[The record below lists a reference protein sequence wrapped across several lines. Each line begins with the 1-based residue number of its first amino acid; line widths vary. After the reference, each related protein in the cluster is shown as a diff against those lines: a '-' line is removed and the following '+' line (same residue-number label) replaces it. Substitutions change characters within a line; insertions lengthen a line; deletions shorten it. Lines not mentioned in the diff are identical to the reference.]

1 MHGDISEG
9 FPKLIPRKI
18 SKATPGGVLEDIH
31 GNLSNRILEEVRD
44 IISDGNPGEI
54 SSRIAGRSSEETAG
68 LEEFPKQTLVD
79 YKTELLE

>member
-1 MHGDISEG
+1 MPGDISEG

-18 SKATPGGVLEDIH
+18 SIATPGGVLEDIH

-54 SSRIAGRSSEETAG
+54 S
-68 LEEFPKQTLVD
+68 
-79 YKTELLE
+79 